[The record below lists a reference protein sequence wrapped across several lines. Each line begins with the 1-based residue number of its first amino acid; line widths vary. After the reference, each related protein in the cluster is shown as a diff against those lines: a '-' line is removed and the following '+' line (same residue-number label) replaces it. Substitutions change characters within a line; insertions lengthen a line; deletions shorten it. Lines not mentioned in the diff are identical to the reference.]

1 MVYRRIYK
9 IAMEKIE
16 EIADD
21 LLCTMAVAVRDGDVY
36 IKFWYTID
44 GKEFTDYQEAFNH
57 QIECLMEEIEE
68 G

>member
-9 IAMEKIE
+9 IAMERIE

-21 LLCTMAVAVRDGDVY
+21 LLCPVAVRDGDVY
-36 IKFWYTID
+36 IIFWYTLD
-44 GKEFTDYQEAFNH
+44 GKEFTDYQEALNH

>member
-21 LLCTMAVAVRDGDVY
+21 LLCPIAVRDGDVY
-36 IKFWYTID
+36 IKFWYTLD
-44 GKEFTDYQEAFNH
+44 GKEFTDYQKAFNH

-68 G
+68 